1 LSPTKSL
8 IVPQTAAK
16 VAGVV
21 DAEVGVGLGLAV
33 ATPVATG
40 ARVRVLA
47 AGAVQAATSTP
58 KSAVRIGDL
67 TPT

>member
-16 VAGVV
+16 VAGVADV
-21 DAEVGVGLGLAV
+21 DVGVGVGLAV
-33 ATPVATG
+33 AASVATG
-40 ARVRVLA
+40 AGVGVPA
-47 AGAVQAATSTP
+47 AGAVQAATSTQR
-58 KSAVRIGDL
+58 SAVRNGDL